1 MADGIELLG
10 FTQLAIDL
18 IEPTTVKKPI
28 NHVYCISVLFNM
40 FGLSQKE
47 LMRFSPSE
55 FVST

>member
-1 MADGIELLG
+1 MV
-10 FTQLAIDL
+10 IDL
-18 IEPTTVKKPI
+18 IEPSTVKKSV

-47 LMRFSPSE
+47 LMCFSLRE